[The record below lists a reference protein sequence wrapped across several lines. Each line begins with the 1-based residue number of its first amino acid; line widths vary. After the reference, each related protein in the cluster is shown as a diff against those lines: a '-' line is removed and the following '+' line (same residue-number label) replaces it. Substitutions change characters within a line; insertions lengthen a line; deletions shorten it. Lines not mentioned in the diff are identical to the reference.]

1 MSMLKINV
9 RPAALDELERAWI
22 WYEEQRLGL
31 GDEFRACVDAT
42 LAAATRNPLAYP
54 RVEGELHRALVRR
67 FPYAVLFLVEPDR
80 IEVIAVFHGARDPRE
95 RRRRMGGG

>member
-1 MSMLKINV
+1 MSMLRINV

-31 GDEFRACVDAT
+31 GDEFRACVDAA
-42 LAAATRNPLAYP
+42 LAAAARDPLAYP
-54 RVEGELHRALVRR
+54 RVEGELRRVLVRR
-67 FPYAVLFLVEPDR
+67 FPYAVLYLVEPDR

-95 RRRRMGGG
+95 WRRRVGGG

>member
-1 MSMLKINV
+1 MSMLRINV

-31 GDEFRACVDAT
+31 GDEFCACVDAA
-42 LAAATRNPLAYP
+42 LAAAARDPLVYP
-54 RVEGELHRALVRR
+54 RVEGELRRVLVRR
-67 FPYAVLFLVEPDR
+67 FPYAVVYLVEPDR

-95 RRRRMGGG
+95 WRRRVGGG